1 MGKGRTLGEEEAL
14 RRGEKWK
21 RNEVKE
27 PRQKMTYV
35 ITSAASEPGH
45 ALSPIDRLTPAAI
58 NEPFGPMVEENSP
71 GGHGVDL
78 SLLLALHGGQV
89 LSTMAEPE
97 HHRYRWQ
104 LRVREDLGGH
114 GDRQVIKPAL
124 GGDSS
129 DGRNL

>member
-1 MGKGRTLGEEEAL
+1 MEKEQDERTTEENDL
-14 RRGEKWK
+14 RDYVSRK
-21 RNEVKE
+21 RTR
-27 PRQKMTYV
+27 PRAKPNRLLQ
-35 ITSAASEPGH
+35 TSSDKPH
-45 ALSPIDRLTPAAI
+45 
-58 NEPFGPMVEENSP
+58 FGPMVEENSP
-71 GGHGVDL
+71 GGHGVNF

-114 GDRQVIKPAL
+114 GDRQVIKPTL